1 MELTIENM
9 ILSILMATFQG
20 NIAENNDQSMVINYM
35 RYDHPSHSFANTLW
49 FIIIYDGNYI
59 RYPNENYPH

>member
-1 MELTIENM
+1 MELTIENL

-20 NIAENNDQSMVINYM
+20 NIAENNDANMVINYM

-49 FIIIYDGNYI
+49 FIIIYDGN
-59 RYPNENYPH
+59 